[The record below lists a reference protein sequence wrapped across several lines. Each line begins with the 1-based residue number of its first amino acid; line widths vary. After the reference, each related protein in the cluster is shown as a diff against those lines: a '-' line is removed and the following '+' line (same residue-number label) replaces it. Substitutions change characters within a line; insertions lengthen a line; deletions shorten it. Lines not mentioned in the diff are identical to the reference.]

1 MVAEGEH
8 QVHAKPQENSN
19 DHAQHDRH
27 RHRVHRAA
35 HPARQAEQQHQHA
48 RGEKCAHHLGEG
60 EMAERRADQ
69 PRARNVPQEDKGL
82 PVGQRESDGDHAV
95 QAERGEDPRS
105 DVGFGKAAA
114 RADRE
119 DDRHRSTRR
128 EQERHRCC
136 HGVRRAC
143 GGKDAPRSGRR
154 RNDRFERHARRHSR
168 LTFAAPAMSY
178 LVGIDIG
185 GTFTDCAIVD
195 RAGRLLTT
203 KVPSTPEDFS
213 RGMMDALGAGAKA
226 LGLPIGKFCGDLA
239 FLSHGTTVGTNTIIQ
254 KKGAR
259 VGLITTKGHEDAIHI
274 MRGSRGYAGRDIRK
288 VVHFPETSKPA
299 PIVPKRLIRGVSERV
314 DCFGE
319 VVVSLNEREAQQA
332 IEELLKEGV
341 QAIAVCFLW
350 SFRNPAHEHRVK
362 EMVQR
367 LAPKVFVTTSFDI
380 APKWGEYERVTATA
394 LNAYLGPVMS
404 GYLERLDTSLK
415 QLGYA
420 HGLQITQ
427 CGGGTVPVAR
437 AGEAPLLTLDSGP
450 VSGVTASMFLGNA
463 MGEKNVITTDMG
475 GTSFDVSIIHEG
487 KPAYSFISNTDQ
499 YEYFLPKVDLQAI
512 GAGGGSLVRVQA
524 ESRTMTVG
532 PDSAG
537 AFPGPVCYGR
547 GGTVPTVTDAQL
559 VLGYLDPDNFAGGR
573 MKLDRE
579 AAIRAIE
586 ALGKQIGMSAIECAA
601 GICRIVELQMADII
615 RKVTVEKGHDPRDF
629 VLFAFGGAGPAH
641 AGVFA
646 RELGVRKVIVPQ
658 RKAAST
664 WCAFGAAAADVLHI
678 FEHTEVMQMPLPA
691 ERINAIFS
699 SLEKKAKR
707 TMADEGIGEKRQRFE
722 FSLDVRHKGQINE
735 VEVLLPAT
743 RLARDFEP
751 GLRKMFVTRYEKLF
765 GRGSALPGAILEIV
779 VCRLRARAL

>member
-1 MVAEGEH
+1 MG
-8 QVHAKPQENSN
+8 
-19 DHAQHDRH
+19 
-27 RHRVHRAA
+27 
-35 HPARQAEQQHQHA
+35 
-48 RGEKCAHHLGEG
+48 
-60 EMAERRADQ
+60 
-69 PRARNVPQEDKGL
+69 
-82 PVGQRESDGDHAV
+82 
-95 QAERGEDPRS
+95 
-105 DVGFGKAAA
+105 
-114 RADRE
+114 
-119 DDRHRSTRR
+119 
-128 EQERHRCC
+128 
-136 HGVRRAC
+136 
-143 GGKDAPRSGRR
+143 
-154 RNDRFERHARRHSR
+154 
-168 LTFAAPAMSY
+168 Y

-195 RAGRLLTT
+195 GAGRLLTT
-203 KVPSTPEDFS
+203 KVPSTPPDFA
-213 RGMMDALGAGAKA
+213 RGMMDALGAGAAA
-226 LGLPIGKFCGDLA
+226 LGLPMDRFCRDIA

-254 KKGAR
+254 KRGAK
-259 VGLITTKGHEDAIHI
+259 VGLITTRGHEDAIHI

-319 VVVSLNEREAQQA
+319 IVVALNTKETEAA
-332 IEELLKEGV
+332 IRELLAEGV
-341 QAIAVCFLW
+341 QAIAICFLW
-350 SFRNPAHEHRVK
+350 SFRNPLHERKVK
-362 EMVQR
+362 ELVTR
-367 LAPKVFVTTSFDI
+367 IDPTVFVTCSVDI

-394 LNAYLGPVMS
+394 LNAYLGPVM
-404 GYLERLDTSLK
+404 GNYLQNINSSLVN
-415 QLGYA
+415 LGYR

-512 GAGGGSLVRVQA
+512 GAGGGSLARANA
-524 ESRTMTVG
+524 ERRTLTVG

-547 GGTVPTVTDAQL
+547 GGTAPTVTDAQL
-559 VLGYLDPDNFAGGR
+559 LLGYLDPDNFAGGKMR
-573 MKLDRE
+573 LDFDS
-579 AAIRAIE
+579 ALKSISL
-586 ALGKQIGMSAIECAA
+586 LGKGIGLTPFETAA
-601 GICRIVELQMADII
+601 GICRIVELNMADII
-615 RKVTVEKGHDPRDF
+615 RKVTVEKGFDPRDF

-678 FEHTEVMQMPLPA
+678 FEHTEIMQTPVPA
-691 ERINAIFS
+691 ERINKILDGLQENAA
-699 SLEKKAKR
+699 SLMQK
-707 TMADEGIGEKRQRFE
+707 EGIQENRQRFE

-735 VEVLLPAT
+735 VEVLLRAT
-743 RLARDFEP
+743 RLERDFEP
-751 GLRKMFVTRYEKLF
+751 ALRKLFVRRYEQLY
-765 GRGSALPGAILEIV
+765 GRGSALAGAQLEIV
-779 VCRLRARAL
+779 VCRLRARALTPRPKLVRARSSSARIPKDAVRKARDIYWPDLKKKRRTVVYDGERLVSGNSVTGPAIVETSDTTVVVPPGAKLRLDALGNFELTF